1 MLRLLLREIRGLNLK
16 MTKWLAERTL
26 QDEADPKAIVEIQIG
41 FPEQRTPD
49 EWACAF
55 RIVGLGDEI
64 AEYGIGVDAL
74 QALIMAHE
82 GVATALRASK
92 RKLSWMGIPGETCI
106 RRQIPVY
113 ITADFA
119 NEIEAHIDAKLE
131 AFIEAKQKQLEGQ

>member
-1 MLRLLLREIRGLNLK
+1 MVAG
-16 MTKWLAERTL
+16 RTL
-26 QDEADPKAIVEIQIG
+26 HDEADPKLVVEVQIG
-41 FPEQRTPD
+41 FREQRTPD

-55 RIVGLGDEI
+55 RIVGLGAEI
-64 AEYGIGVDAL
+64 SEYAIGMDAL

-92 RKLSWMGIPGETCI
+92 RKLTWMAIPGETCI

-113 ITADFA
+113 INADFA